1 MAPYNNSLSR
11 GTNGMTPNNSG
22 MTPNGQYAQQWNG
35 RPVPGKA
42 PQSFN
47 ASRQAPPQPAAPIHI
62 SSSQTGQQRQQV
74 NRNGTQHFWQ
84 QRGAAPV
91 APQPSYPSYLTVK
104 PAAAG
109 PVSSGYKPSYP
120 NVSRPAASGF
130 KPSSPNVV
138 EIQRAAPEQK
148 RSASPAKG
156 FKKISFGQNN
166 APITRKSLV
175 TVPSQSVATKPV
187 QEQRTSAP
195 QKKRS
200 TSPAK
205 GFKALSLGP
214 HVTPRDKKEIMKL
227 KNPVVQPPTLSKPKP
242 VVTKPVSPPK
252 PAVTK
257 PVVTKP
263 PPPQRFQPK
272 ANQTATSY
280 FVMKQQAK
288 YGLPMNDPQIMP
300 KEEEPDEE
308 EETYYVEPA
317 PVKKTPPPQKS
328 KAKKTSTEK
337 PYRNKVSPAAKGVRF
352 GSTTVTKFERTL
364 GDNPC
369 AQGGAPM
376 GMAMDHMSVE
386 EASVD
391 SFESVRGDKKTN
403 EQLRISLE
411 DRREILTKAR
421 TPASELKRV
430 EKELKEINESRVADM
445 TLRSYAPQFDD
456 DERDGSA
463 PFDC

>member
-1 MAPYNNSLSR
+1 
-11 GTNGMTPNNSG
+11 MTPNNNG
-22 MTPNGQYAQQWNG
+22 MTPNGQYARQWNG
-35 RPVPGKA
+35 RPAPNKA

-47 ASRQAPPQPAAPIHI
+47 ASRQAPPRSAAPIHI

-74 NRNGTQHFWQ
+74 NRNGTQQFY

-91 APQPSYPSYLTVK
+91 APQPSYPSYLQVK
-104 PAAAG
+104 PAAPG
-109 PVSSGYKPSYP
+109 PASSGYKQSYP
-120 NVSRPAASGF
+120 NAGRPAVSGF

-138 EIQRAAPEQK
+138 EIQRTAPEPK

-156 FKKISFGQNN
+156 FRKISLGQNN
-166 APITRKSLV
+166 APISRNALV
-175 TVPSQSVATKPV
+175 TVPSQSIATKPV
-187 QEQRTSAP
+187 QQQRTTAP

-205 GFKALSLGP
+205 GFKPLYLGP
-214 HVTPRDKKEIMKL
+214 HVAPRDRKETMKL
-227 KNPVVQPPTLSKPKP
+227 KNPVVQPPTISKPKP
-242 VVTKPVSPPK
+242 VVTKPAFAPK

-263 PPPQRFQPK
+263 PPPQRVQPK

-288 YGLPMNDPQIMP
+288 FGLPMNEPEI
-300 KEEEPDEE
+300 KTNEEESEEEEPYEEESYEE

-317 PVKKTPPPQKS
+317 QVRKTQKS
-328 KAKKTSTEK
+328 KAKKTITEK
-337 PYRNKVSPAAKGVRF
+337 PYMNEISPSAKGVRF
-352 GSTTVTKFERTL
+352 GNTTVTKFERTL

-369 AQGGAPM
+369 AHGGAPM
-376 GMAMDHMSVE
+376 GMAMDHMSIE

-391 SFESVRGDKKTN
+391 TFESVRGDKKTN
-403 EQLRISLE
+403 EQLRIPLE
-411 DRREILTKAR
+411 ARREILTKAR
-421 TPASELKRV
+421 TPADELKRV
-430 EKELKEINESRVADM
+430 EKELKEINESRVMDM
-445 TLRSYAPQFDD
+445 ALRSYAPQFAD